1 MQTPIPTPF
10 DIISP
15 PPAPWVP
22 TTYAWLVLLSAL
34 VLAYWWIRRLG
45 RKRRAPAVE
54 QIIRGLESEL
64 THATTQDPLRLERV
78 CRLAKRLI
86 AFYIPQDLTGLTSPE
101 TRMVAE
107 ALRKGDDRSRSAAQI
122 VELLAAIED
131 REYAPKDSSPESAL
145 LTDVNNLTAALATH
159 TRRYKP
165 S

>member
-1 MQTPIPTPF
+1 
-10 DIISP
+10 
-15 PPAPWVP
+15 
-22 TTYAWLVLLSAL
+22 
-34 VLAYWWIRRLG
+34 
-45 RKRRAPAVE
+45 
-54 QIIRGLESEL
+54 
-64 THATTQDPLRLERV
+64 
-78 CRLAKRLI
+78 
-86 AFYIPQDLTGLTSPE
+86 
-101 TRMVAE
+101 MVAE